1 MYTPAP
7 LCAAVGMFDGVHIGH
22 RSLIANVCD
31 AASARGYTPAVFTF
45 DIHPLEIVAPERS
58 PKLICTLDE
67 RVALLHEASSRS
79 RCFASTTIC
88 VGCLPKIL

>member
-7 LCAAVGMFDGVHIGH
+7 YVPQSECSTGSDIGH

-58 PKLICTLDE
+58 PKLICHA
-67 RVALLHEASSRS
+67 R
-79 RCFASTTIC
+79 
-88 VGCLPKIL
+88 